1 MNGYCHFSFKAA
13 DWKGIF
19 GEIESYLGNDFYNI
33 NFVGKQEDMNI
44 LMDNAPENISI
55 FFKPPV
61 VPKKKHQ
68 VPISDNISSVSNSLK
83 ENIPHD
89 MNDTKGKAMGL
100 INGAKKDY
108 YEMQQKDSGLLFF
121 GKIAAAV
128 AIVGCVIFIIK
139 MSRLFM
145 LFSLVPVIIFAVL
158 AFNKQYKSL
167 AISTIIVSLVL
178 GIASWIIITIRW
190 NMFWNGLSNDIDD
203 AMEGVN
209 EALDILNGK

>member
-1 MNGYCHFSFKAA
+1 
-13 DWKGIF
+13 
-19 GEIESYLGNDFYNI
+19 
-33 NFVGKQEDMNI
+33 
-44 LMDNAPENISI
+44 
-55 FFKPPV
+55 
-61 VPKKKHQ
+61 
-68 VPISDNISSVSNSLK
+68 
-83 ENIPHD
+83 

-108 YEMQQKDSGLLFF
+108 YEMQQKDPNLLLF

-158 AFNKQYKSL
+158 AFNKQYKNL
-167 AISTIIVSLVL
+167 AIATIIVSAVL

-190 NMFWNGLSNDIDD
+190 NMLWNGVANDIND

-209 EALDILNGK
+209 EGFEDISDIYDAWNNK